1 MCAEWRHHHPGKFHC
16 SRTEGKR
23 RGTRPEKYVS
33 FFTGSRNVAV
43 IILCGF
49 TFLEGNCYTLWSGDT
64 DCCAAGIAGAVPQH
78 HINGGRV
85 GRVLRR
91 HRTLARQACPQG
103 NADGLRPFG
112 QNRACKQGQ
121 RYTSD
126 ITVWNVR
133 EVPVPVEPRFD
144 PVIHEPMR
152 LRICGI
158 LSAADCGVV
167 TTHRRHAPPPASGR
181 MSTPTDSNSAFGI
194 RRSSSR
200 PVRRPTLILLRK
212 IPGLPYSS

>member
-43 IILCGF
+43 LILCGLLSLKETVILF
-49 TFLEGNCYTLWSGDT
+49 GLATQIVALLVLLALSRSITSMEVLLWMVV
-64 DCCAAGIAGAVPQH
+64 IEV
-78 HINGGRV
+78 RV

-158 LSAADCGVV
+158 LSAADCGWS
-167 TTHRRHAPPPASGR
+167 PPAGATR
-181 MSTPTDSNSAFGI
+181 H
-194 RRSSSR
+194 
-200 PVRRPTLILLRK
+200 
-212 IPGLPYSS
+212 LPPAGG